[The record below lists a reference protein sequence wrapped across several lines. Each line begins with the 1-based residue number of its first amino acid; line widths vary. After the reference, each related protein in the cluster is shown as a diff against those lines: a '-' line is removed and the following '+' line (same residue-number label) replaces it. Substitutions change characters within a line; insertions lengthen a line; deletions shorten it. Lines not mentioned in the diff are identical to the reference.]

1 MVSLAQPVIRLRNVQ
16 TFIDNLVCLV
26 SMQTCFSQGSAF
38 HMGSFMVLDQNLLKP
53 SGVFFFRIDFS
64 FLLSHFSLQPTSV
77 SHMPEE
83 EFTFLADVH
92 YNSKLSS

>member
-26 SMQTCFSQGSAF
+26 SMQTCLSQGSAF

-53 SGVFFFRIDFS
+53 SGVFFFRSRHDLRMNLLTALLDILGLISKDAGGEGI
-64 FLLSHFSLQPTSV
+64 FLL
-77 SHMPEE
+77 
-83 EFTFLADVH
+83 
-92 YNSKLSS
+92 